1 MVLDEDDRL
10 DALLVACAAGDR
22 RAFRRLYDQES
33 ARHYGL
39 ALRILH
45 QHSAA
50 ADALQDA
57 FLQIWQKASTFDP
70 ARGSA
75 RAWLASIVRYRALDA
90 AQRHRREVLTDDPTP
105 ADAAEEFDPI
115 AALAAQRD
123 GHRLQACLGGLEDRS
138 RHAIVLAFVDG
149 LTHSE
154 IAARITKPL
163 GTVKAWIRRGLAA
176 LRSCLEA

>member
-33 ARHYGL
+33 AKLHGL
-39 ALRILH
+39 ALRILR
-45 QHSAA
+45 QPSAA
-50 ADALQDA
+50 ADVVQDA
-57 FLQIWQKASTFDP
+57 FLQIWQKAASFDP

-75 RAWLASIVRYRALDA
+75 RAWLASIVRYRALDSA
-90 AQRHRREVLTDDPTP
+90 RRYAREVLTDDPAL
-105 ADAAEEFDPI
+105 ADGIEEFDPV
-115 AALAAQRD
+115 AALAALREGD
-123 GHRLQACLGGLEDRS
+123 RLQLCLGGLEDRS

-149 LTHSE
+149 LTHTE
-154 IAARITKPL
+154 IAARITTPL
-163 GTVKAWIRRGLAA
+163 GTVKAWIRRGLAT